1 MIKHSYH
8 LLKTDWIALT
18 SAPFWMFNIFST
30 EKKFALKK
38 NDMSE
43 QSLNISLNTFHP
55 HFVYGCKNNISFI
68 LFLAARFFFISA
80 RSISRWW
87 SCFVSLY
94 HSWLF
99 QKTRAKSE
107 KLFSKPK
114 RKFAN
119 SFKFWQPICTA
130 FKFEKLLKGKH
141 NKFPCDFNSQ
151 LKKTKKCLS
160 NKFNLKNEY

>member
-1 MIKHSYH
+1 MIKHSYY
-8 LLKTDWIALT
+8 LLKTDWNALAST
-18 SAPFWMFNIFST
+18 PFWMFNIFST
-30 EKKFALKK
+30 EKKISLKK

-55 HFVYGCKNNISFI
+55 LFVYGCKNNISFI
-68 LFLAARFFFISA
+68 LFFAALFLFTMVVVF
-80 RSISRWW
+80 
-87 SCFVSLY
+87 CFSLSLLTVS
-94 HSWLF
+94 
-99 QKTRAKSE
+99 KTRAKSE